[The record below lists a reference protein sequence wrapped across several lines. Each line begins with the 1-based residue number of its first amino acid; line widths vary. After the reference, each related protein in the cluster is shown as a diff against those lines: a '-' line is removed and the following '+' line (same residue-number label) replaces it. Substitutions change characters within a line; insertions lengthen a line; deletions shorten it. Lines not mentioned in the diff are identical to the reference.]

1 MAYII
6 DIATAVPEYTV
17 SSEELVEFYSKALIS
32 KGNDPNLQKLTL
44 LNEKTKIQKR
54 YSCIPDFNGKENELF
69 TDGNFDQTVEKRTE
83 LYKKKVL
90 PLASSAIDKLF
101 LKTTIKP
108 NEITHLIT
116 VSCTGLFAPGLEFL
130 VSEKYGL
137 QHTEK
142 LALNF
147 LGCYAAI
154 KALKQAKYIAE
165 ANPDACIL
173 IICVELCSLHF
184 SPSIT
189 DEDII
194 ANLLFSDGA
203 AATFV
208 CGNDNKHSE
217 NTVILKIDE
226 IGSSYIPNTLDLM
239 TWDISSSA
247 FRMYLNKNI
256 VKSIKENIYP
266 VVTDFLVENKPDYW
280 AIHPG
285 GVKIVQ
291 AVKESL
297 NLSKD
302 EVEDSLNVLKDYGN
316 MSSPTILFVL
326 EKIFN
331 KIKSDDYNENKKIFC
346 CAFGPG
352 LSIEMIS
359 FSSVLTSLPNKLKQI
374 KSDAVEC

>member
-17 SSEELVEFYSKALIS
+17 SSEELVEFYSRALLS
-32 KGNDPNLQKLTL
+32 KTEESTKQKLTL
-44 LNEKTKIQKR
+44 FNEKTKIQQR
-54 YSCIPDFNGKENELF
+54 YSCIPDFNGEENELF
-69 TDGNFDQTVEKRTE
+69 MDDNFDQSVEKRTE
-83 LYKKKVL
+83 LYKKKIL

-101 LKTTIKP
+101 FKTSIKP
-108 NEITHLIT
+108 KEITHLIT
-116 VSCTGLFAPGLEFL
+116 VSCTGLFAPGFEFL
-130 VSEKYGL
+130 VAEKHGL
-137 QHTEK
+137 QHAEK

-154 KALKQAKYIAE
+154 KALKQANYIAE
-165 ANPDACIL
+165 ARPDACIL
-173 IICVELCSLHF
+173 IICAELCSLHF
-184 SPSIT
+184 SPSLS

-194 ANLLFSDGA
+194 ANLLFADGA

-208 CGNDNKHSE
+208 CGKDNIRSK
-217 NTVILKIDE
+217 NKVVLNIDE
-226 IGSSYIPNTLDLM
+226 VGTSYIPNTLDLM

-247 FRMYLNKNI
+247 FRMYLNKKI
-256 VKSIKENIYP
+256 VNSIKENIYP
-266 VVTDFLVENKPDYW
+266 VVTDFLIGNKPDYW

-285 GVKIVQ
+285 GIKIVQ

-297 NLSKD
+297 DLKEGD
-302 EVEDSLNVLKDYGN
+302 IQDSIEVLKDYGN

-326 EKIFN
+326 EKIFD
-331 KIKSDDYNENKKIFC
+331 KIKDAPRLENKKVFC

-359 FSSVLTSLPNKLKQI
+359 FSSVLNSQANNLKQTT
-374 KSDAVEC
+374 SHAVRY